1 MIMYIYMCFFSQPS
15 VYGDIYIY
23 IFKINHQSMGLDHQT
38 MGFLKS
44 GY

>member
-15 VYGDIYIY
+15 VYGDIY